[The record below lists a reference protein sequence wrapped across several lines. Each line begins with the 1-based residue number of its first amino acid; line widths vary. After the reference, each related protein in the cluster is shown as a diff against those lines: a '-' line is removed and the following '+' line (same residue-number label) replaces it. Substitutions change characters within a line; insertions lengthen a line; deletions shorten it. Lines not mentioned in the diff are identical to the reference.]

1 MVWFPLSKCVE
12 SSCKLPRNGSEH
24 MHKLCTHLITCTNGR
39 SCLCAG
45 FTVRNSG
52 LIIIVA
58 KWINCPRCQLSH
70 KKERTT
76 CTYRFV
82 FHNADSLVC
91 QGHSIHI
98 SDNIERRLSL
108 TCFCRSVSWW
118 WPSSLTDRIIN
129 TTTNRYPVLTD
140 CENARILMILSFF
153 FLQCLSHAVLE
164 QVHTKPSRPCCLHLS
179 WNLMVKDG

>member
-1 MVWFPLSKCVE
+1 MCREKMVWFPPSKCIE

-24 MHKLCTHLITCTNGR
+24 MHKLRTHLITCTNGQ

-45 FTVRNSG
+45 CTVRNSG
-52 LIIIVA
+52 LMIIVA
-58 KWINCPRCQLSH
+58 KWINCPRYQLSH

-98 SDNIERRLSL
+98 NNNIERLSL
-108 TCFCRSVSWW
+108 TCFCRSVSWQ
-118 WPSSLTDRIIN
+118 WPNWLTDRIIK
-129 TTTNRYPVLTD
+129 TTTNQDSHDSVSVCPVL
-140 CENARILMILSFF
+140 L
-153 FLQCLSHAVLE
+153 
-164 QVHTKPSRPCCLHLS
+164 
-179 WNLMVKDG
+179 